1 MILVGWDVHTGV
13 VLGRPIS
20 ISVGM
25 ASPTL
30 PVDAPIP
37 KDRSKTP
44 VLPRNENDPPTP
56 LTRAIWAYH
65 VMVPL
70 RHIVELEKEGACPKD
85 FSKVDALHRQLLDV
99 ESQTPPYFRLENPD
113 TRFDDHPDCYWL
125 PYVRATLPQLMSF
138 NFMALHRPYIF
149 TRPKSRTAALRA
161 SLNMLH
167 AQRLHF
173 QSLKPQQ
180 YKTSVS
186 FPYTHSRF

>member
-20 ISVGM
+20 ISVSM

-37 KDRSKTP
+37 KDRSRTP
-44 VLPRNENDPPTP
+44 VLPRSENDPPTP

-65 VMVPL
+65 VMAPL
-70 RHIVELEKEGACPKD
+70 REIVELEKEGACPKD
-85 FSKVDALHRQLLDV
+85 FSKVDALHQRML
-99 ESQTPPYFRLENPD
+99 EIEAQTPPYFRLENPD
-113 TRFDDHPDCYWL
+113 TTFDDHPDCYWL
-125 PYVRATLPQLMSF
+125 PFVRATLPQLMSF

-149 TRPKSRTAALRA
+149 TRPKSRKAALLA

-180 YKTSVS
+180 YKT
-186 FPYTHSRF
+186 